1 MKNKYYLIMLIVS
14 ITLISLQTSSIKVT
28 YPDIN
33 QDELLEFELKYREE
47 TNEDEKKYLEPVIR
61 PIKFDLNKDGKISKR
76 EIREALKYV
85 LYPKD
90 PLKKIDIGKEL
101 DTYVK
106 NNIDLFIKN
115 LDEDSFTFKQ
125 FSNLMKKIS
134 PFQFLNPDVV
144 QGFQK
149 MNKLKTNE
157 FEGDL

>member
-1 MKNKYYLIMLIVS
+1 MNCKHILINLIPYIC
-14 ITLISLQTSSIKVT
+14 ITICLAKIS
-28 YPDIN
+28 YPEMS
-33 QDELLEFELKYREE
+33 QDELLEYELKYREE
-47 TNEDEKKYLEPVIR
+47 TNDDEKKYIEPVVR
-61 PIKFDLNKDGKISKR
+61 AAKFDLNKDGKISKR

-90 PLKKIDIGKEL
+90 PLKRMDIIKEL

-115 LDEDSFTFKQ
+115 LDEDSFTFRQ
-125 FSNLMKKIS
+125 FSNLMKGIS

-144 QGFQK
+144 QGFHK
-149 MNKLKTNE
+149 INKLKTTE